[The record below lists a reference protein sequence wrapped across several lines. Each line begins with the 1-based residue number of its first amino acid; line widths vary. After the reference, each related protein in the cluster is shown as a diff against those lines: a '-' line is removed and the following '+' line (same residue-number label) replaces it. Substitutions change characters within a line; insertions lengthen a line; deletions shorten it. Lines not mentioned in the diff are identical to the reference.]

1 MIEPSPVS
9 NCIRQP
15 LGPLLGGYQCI
26 TLTRMAKS
34 QDARTLDAKLK
45 DVLRA
50 YRDSFAV
57 KTYSEENDDPDP
69 LMDVF
74 GITPDRKRENR
85 QYWGRELGMCWQLL
99 VTIVFSHRVR
109 DYAPAFKV
117 GSDEPCD
124 CCVGKDA
131 IDTKYR
137 IGSGDSGTL
146 KKFKSYGKLL
156 IERGYRP
163 MLLIVRQDNLGAAMT
178 ACKAGGWTVLQGNSS
193 FEYIREL
200 TGFDLRAWLETCKA
214 QQDFFINKV

>member
-1 MIEPSPVS
+1 
-9 NCIRQP
+9 
-15 LGPLLGGYQCI
+15 
-26 TLTRMAKS
+26 MAKQTQS
-34 QDARTLDAKLK
+34 LDTKLK

-50 YRDSFAV
+50 YRDSFTI
-57 KTYSEENDDPDP
+57 KTYSEENDDSDP

-99 VTIVFSHRVR
+99 VTNLLSHYCK
-109 DYAPAFKV
+109 DYSPALKI
-117 GSDEPCD
+117 GDDEPCD

-156 IERGYRP
+156 KDRGYRP
-163 MLLIVRQDNLGAAMT
+163 VLLIVREDNLSSAIK
-178 ACKAGGWTVLQGNSS
+178 ACVTGGWTILQSHAT
-193 FEYIREL
+193 FDYLKERTE
-200 TGFDLRAWLETCKA
+200 FDLKDWLYSCKA
-214 QQDFFINKV
+214 SGEFSINRV

>member
-1 MIEPSPVS
+1 
-9 NCIRQP
+9 
-15 LGPLLGGYQCI
+15 
-26 TLTRMAKS
+26 MAKKPLS
-34 QDARTLDAKLK
+34 LDRKLK

-50 YRDSFAV
+50 YRDSFSM

-69 LMDVF
+69 IMEVF

-99 VTIVFSHRVR
+99 VTNVLSHHCTE
-109 DYAPAFKV
+109 YAPAIKI
-117 GSDEPCD
+117 GDDEPCD

-156 IERGYRP
+156 KERGFRP
-163 MLLIVRQDNLGAAMT
+163 VLLIVREDNLTAAIT
-178 ACKAGGWTVLQGNSS
+178 ACTTGGWTVLQGQAT
-193 FEYIREL
+193 FDYIKQL
-200 TGFDLRAWLETCKA
+200 SGFDLLAWLEACQASEEFYIKKA
-214 QQDFFINKV
+214 